1 MKKVTY
7 ILGHKNPD
15 TDSVVSA
22 VALAELKT
30 LQGYENVVPIRI
42 GAANNQTEYIFKRF
56 CMTLP
61 VLISNLHP
69 RAEFYMSENPVVITN
84 DTPVWEAVKLDAI
97 DNEVMP
103 VVDSDG
109 CYCSML
115 HYGVLTKSLLNKIN
129 PNVKSII
136 HTNVS
141 SLVKT
146 MQAQPICLFN
156 EDETF
161 NGIMSVAIMNS
172 EAYKT
177 YLEAE
182 PADNKIAIIGDRP
195 NIQKMAIASGVKVI
209 IIVNGALPSK
219 EVRQMAEDAKV
230 SILVSSYDTSST
242 VSLVIY
248 SAHVSTMS
256 DSSIQSVRTT
266 ELMKSIKK
274 PLMDNQCHAVAVVDK
289 HNKVVGL
296 LNESS
301 FLKEPN
307 IDLILVDHNEL
318 SQSIPGVEHY
328 KIIEVVDHHHIS
340 TMTTTYPINFVNKV
354 VGATCTIIANMYRES
369 KMSLSKQMAS
379 ILLCGILADT
389 LCLRSV
395 TTTDLDIETANY
407 LSNITDLNIAELGQ
421 DIVEASSNIT
431 NKSASDII
439 NGDKKE
445 YDLDG
450 LVVSVSQVEV
460 TILTPMINI
469 KDDLFKALD
478 DLKKENDYFACFLL
492 ITDVTALSSVLLVC
506 CDKDLSSYFPYNEI
520 HKNIFELKDILS
532 RKKQLMPMLFEIVDK
547 VKA

>member
-15 TDSVVSA
+15 TDSMVSA

-42 GAANNQTEYIFKRF
+42 GAANYQTEYIFNRF
-56 CMTLP
+56 DEPLP
-61 VLISNLHP
+61 RLINNLHP
-69 RAEFYMSENPVVITN
+69 RAEFYMNENPVVITN
-84 DTPVWEAVKLDAI
+84 NTPVWEAIKLDAI

-103 VVDSDG
+103 VVDDDG

-115 HYGVLTKSLLNKIN
+115 HYGVLTKNLLNKIN
-129 PNVKSII
+129 PNVKSVI
-136 HTNVS
+136 HTSIS

-146 MQAQPICLFN
+146 MQAQPICLFD

-172 EAYKT
+172 SAYKT

-195 NIQKMAIASGVKVI
+195 NIQKMAIDKGVKVI

-219 EVRQMAEDAKV
+219 EIREMAEKAKI

-256 DSSIQSVRTT
+256 DSSIQSVKTT

-274 PLMDNQCHAVAVVDK
+274 PLMDNPCHAVAVVDK
-289 HNKVVGL
+289 NNKVVGL
-296 LNESS
+296 INESS
-301 FLKEPN
+301 FLKDPN

-340 TMTTTYPINFVNKV
+340 QMTTTYPINFVNKV

-369 KMSLSKQMAS
+369 KVSLSKKMAS
-379 ILLCGILADT
+379 LLLCGILADT
-389 LCLRSV
+389 LILRSV
-395 TTTDLDIETANY
+395 TTTELDIETANY
-407 LSNITDLNIAELGQ
+407 LSNITDLDIAQLGD
-421 DIVEASSNIT
+421 DIIQSSSNII
-431 NKSASDII
+431 NKGADEII
-439 NGDKKE
+439 AGDKKE

-450 LVVSVSQVEV
+450 YMISVSQVEV
-460 TILTPMINI
+460 TILAPMVNL
-469 KDDLFKALD
+469 KDKLFEALQT
-478 DLKKENDYFACFLL
+478 LKKDHKYFASFLL

-506 CDKDLSSYFPYNEI
+506 CDKDLSSYFPHNEI
-520 HKNIFELKDILS
+520 HKNIFELKDVLS
-532 RKKQLMPMLFEIVDK
+532 RKKQLMPMLFEIIDK

>member
-1 MKKVTY
+1 MNKVTY

-15 TDSVVSA
+15 TDSIVSA
-22 VALAELKT
+22 VALAELKR
-30 LQGYENVVPIRI
+30 LQGHENVVPIRI

-56 CMTLP
+56 DMPLP
-61 VLISNLHP
+61 AIISNLHP
-69 RAEFYMSENPVVITN
+69 RAEFYMEHPVVITE
-84 DTPVWEAVKLDAI
+84 DTPVWEAIKLDAI

-103 VVDSDG
+103 VVDSNG

-115 HYGVLTKSLLNKIN
+115 HYGVLTKNLLNKIN
-129 PNVKSII
+129 PNVKSVIQTSI
-136 HTNVS
+136 S

-156 EDETF
+156 EDEVF

-172 EAYKT
+172 DAYKI
-177 YLEAE
+177 YLAAE

-219 EVRQMAEDAKV
+219 EVRQMAEEAGV
-230 SILVSSYDTSST
+230 SMLVSSYDTSST

-248 SAHVSTMS
+248 SAHVFTMS
-256 DSSIQSVRTT
+256 DSSIKPVQAT
-266 ELMKSIKK
+266 ELMKNTKK
-274 PLMDNQCHAVAVVDK
+274 PLMENQCHAVAVVDRN
-289 HNKVVGL
+289 NKVVGL

-301 FLKEPN
+301 FLKEPS

-328 KIIEVVDHHHIS
+328 NIIEVVDHHHIS
-340 TMTTTYPINFVNKV
+340 TMTTSYPINFVNRV

-369 KMSLSKQMAS
+369 KMSLSKKMAS

-395 TTTDLDIETANY
+395 TTTALDIETANY
-407 LSNITDLNIAELGQ
+407 LSNITDLDIAQLGQ
-421 DIVEASSNIT
+421 DIVEASSNII

-439 NGDKKE
+439 IGDKKD
-445 YDLDG
+445 YDQDG

-469 KDDLFKALD
+469 KDDLFNALA
-478 DLKKENDYFACFLL
+478 DLKSSNDYFASFLL
-492 ITDVTALSSVLLVC
+492 VTDVTSLSSILLVC
-506 CDKDLSSYFPYNEI
+506 CDKNLSSYLPYNEI
-520 HKNIFELKDILS
+520 HTNIFELKDILS
-532 RKKQLMPMLFEIVDK
+532 RKKQLMPMLFEIIDK
-547 VKA
+547 VKE